1 MLTDKEIEEFLG
13 YLQNVRKHSA
23 ATIKTYKTTLFE
35 AAQFVE
41 TLEEESKTLYDVMA
55 YRHKIASSS
64 TKTVAKKI
72 STLRSFFEYKKM
84 LGEKIKVIGLTQIK
98 TTKTL
103 PKPIH
108 TELITKAL
116 KLCESDE
123 ERLLTL
129 MLYSLGLR
137 ISELESLKISDV
149 GAEWVSVR
157 GGKGGKDRMIPLL
170 PMVSEALFGHIK
182 ASANKTFIFEDKE
195 KPLSQN
201 CLRYRIFKIF
211 KRVGVNVTPHQL
223 RHSFATD
230 LINKGAKIVDVSEL
244 LGHKEL
250 ATTQIYTKLNMNK
263 KLFSYLQAHPMCKE

>member
-1 MLTDKEIEEFLG
+1 MLIDKEIEEFLE
-13 YLQNVRKHSA
+13 YLQNVRKYSA
-23 ATIKTYKTTLFE
+23 ATIKTYKITLFE

-41 TLEEESKTLYDVMA
+41 TLQEESKTLYDVMA
-55 YRHKIASSS
+55 YRHKIASLS

-84 LGEKIKVIGLTQIK
+84 LGERLKIIGISQIK

-116 KLCESDE
+116 ELCESDE

-129 MLYSLGLR
+129 LLYSLGLR

-170 PMVSEALFGHIK
+170 PQVGKALFGYIK
-182 ASANKTFIFEDKE
+182 ESGAKTFIF
-195 KPLSQN
+195 
-201 CLRYRIFKIF
+201 
-211 KRVGVNVTPHQL
+211 
-223 RHSFATD
+223 
-230 LINKGAKIVDVSEL
+230 
-244 LGHKEL
+244 
-250 ATTQIYTKLNMNK
+250 
-263 KLFSYLQAHPMCKE
+263 